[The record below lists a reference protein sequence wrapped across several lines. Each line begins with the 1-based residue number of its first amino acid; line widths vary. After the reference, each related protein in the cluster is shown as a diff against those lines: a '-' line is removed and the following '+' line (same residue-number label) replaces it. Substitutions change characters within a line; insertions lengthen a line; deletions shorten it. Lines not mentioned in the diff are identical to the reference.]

1 MPPGWSSKTER
12 RDVAGRLARLLH
24 RSGGR
29 SASGRFVVEW
39 STREPERTHVFE
51 AVSLAR
57 AIAALIF

>member
-1 MPPGWSSKTER
+1 
-12 RDVAGRLARLLH
+12 
-24 RSGGR
+24 
-29 SASGRFVVEW
+29 VVEW